1 MGPGGRMH
9 ASCGAG
15 GGREAWRCRASGNK
29 GLLVGTRHPRVARST
44 FDCGITKAT
53 AFLPSA
59 AGTGV
64 LFGSRA
70 DTATAVGT
78 TDPRRPSNEVPD
90 LRGLPPP
97 SEAAAFPRPQN
108 SMVRR
113 ANETPDDASA
123 GMRCGKAV
131 QCDDGRDLA
140 AAK

>member
-1 MGPGGRMH
+1 MQGGETSEIKLGA
-9 ASCGAG
+9 ASSTC
-15 GGREAWRCRASGNK
+15 S
-29 GLLVGTRHPRVARST
+29 RST
-44 FDCGITKAT
+44 FDSAITKAT

-59 AGTGV
+59 ARTGF

-108 SMVRR
+108 SMARR
-113 ANETPDDASA
+113 ATATPDDASA
-123 GMRCGKAV
+123 GIRCGKAV

-140 AAK
+140 AAT